1 MARPR
6 PPGERGRRPGLR
18 PRLGALVM
26 LSLPLLAPAVA
37 ATAARA
43 ATVPATTATSTPD
56 ISRLQAPCSEGP
68 PRPAASPPAPAVAA
82 ADLRQLLQA
91 AFERSQ
97 ALGAARALADAAV
110 RDVDE
115 ARAALRPQAAFSV
128 SGASALARS
137 DGQFSS
143 SALQGGASVSLSQ
156 TLWDGGRSQ
165 ALIDWRQQLAEAS
178 RLQLL
183 SQQEQLALTAVQLA
197 LERQRLQ
204 AHEQVYAHYVNQM
217 VCLAA
222 ALQAIVDADRGRA
235 SELLQIRKAQQQAE
249 LQREQTRSQ
258 RVQAEI
264 RLQRLVGD
272 VAVGSGA
279 LGQALQALP
288 TLPELLDQAGRATE
302 VVAAEAQTLAAGQLA
317 RSVAAANRPRISWQA
332 AAGHNRSAGG
342 TLGSQHGAQLSVG
355 LSLSV
360 PLTDNGSAAA
370 TDAAQ
375 ARALAAQA
383 QLADLLDNRQAR
395 VRELHEQARSALDR
409 AERLQTV
416 LATSEQVRQATLLQW
431 QQLGRRSLFDV
442 MSAEGEHVSLR
453 LNQVNSLLD
462 AQQLGATLRSL
473 GPGLLA
479 GLR

>member
-1 MARPR
+1 MPTPRVWPQHAHWRRLQARAMSW
-6 PPGERGRRPGLR
+6 LQTA
-18 PRLGALVM
+18 ALVV
-26 LSLPLLAPAVA
+26 SGAAWAAPAA
-37 ATAARA
+37 AQPSLAGR
-43 ATVPATTATSTPD
+43 V
-56 ISRLQAPCSEGP
+56 QAPCSEGLPRTPVAP
-68 PRPAASPPAPAVAA
+68 PDPQAAA
-82 ADLRQLLQA
+82 ADLRLLLQA
-91 AFERSQ
+91 AFDRSQ

-110 RDVDE
+110 RDADE
-115 ARAALRPQAAFSV
+115 ARAALQPQASLTL

-143 SALQGGASVSLSQ
+143 SALQGGASVSLGQ
-156 TLWDGGRSQ
+156 TLWDGGRTR
-165 ALIDWRQQLAEAS
+165 ALIDWRQQLADAS

-183 SQQEQLALTAVQLA
+183 SQQEQVALTAVQLA

-204 AHEQVYAHYVNQM
+204 AHEQVYDHYVAQM
-217 VCLAA
+217 ACLAG
-222 ALQAIVDADRGRA
+222 ALQTIVDADRGRA

-258 RVQAEI
+258 RLQAEI

-272 VAVGSGA
+272 VALGSGA
-279 LGQALQALP
+279 LGLALQALP
-288 TLPELLDQAGRATE
+288 ALPVVLDEAGRATE
-302 VVAAEAQTLAAGQLA
+302 VAAAQAQTLAAGQLA

-332 AAGHNRSAGG
+332 AAGRTRAAGG
-342 TLGSQHGAQLSVG
+342 TLGTQQGVQVSLG
-355 LSLSV
+355 LSLNV

-473 GPGLLA
+473 GPGLMA